1 MGIHA
6 GQVTKRTIEAKEA
19 RETAKAIYLELLKLT
34 GKQPTDVKVAEH
46 LAKQG
51 FKRTP
56 SMIAQWRK
64 ADGWAPK
71 RDPLPAVK
79 AFYAEGDGLMPYEA
93 HPSPEDTVDLLVSC
107 LSVHQRAARVFLG
120 WADNVDPRTLTPDQ
134 ALKFGEMIARNR
146 EVIET
151 CTSRL
156 AAHRAFL
163 DREIE
168 AEGVNG
174 NGRGRVVEHHNIELP
189 RASEAQQERSRIASE
204 QARKILAEV
213 R

>member
-93 HPSPEDTVDLLVSC
+93 HPSPETVDLLVSG
-107 LSVHQRAARVFLG
+107 SIGASESGARVPGLG
-120 WADNVDPRTLTPDQ
+120 
-134 ALKFGEMIARNR
+134 G
-146 EVIET
+146 
-151 CTSRL
+151 
-156 AAHRAFL
+156 
-163 DREIE
+163 
-168 AEGVNG
+168 
-174 NGRGRVVEHHNIELP
+174 
-189 RASEAQQERSRIASE
+189 
-204 QARKILAEV
+204 
-213 R
+213 